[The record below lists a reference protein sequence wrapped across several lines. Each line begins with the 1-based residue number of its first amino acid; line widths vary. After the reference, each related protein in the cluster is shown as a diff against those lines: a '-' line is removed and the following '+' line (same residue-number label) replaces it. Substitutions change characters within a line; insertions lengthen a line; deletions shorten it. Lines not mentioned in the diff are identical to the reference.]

1 MPGAAPGS
9 FASIGAHR
17 VLPTAAVY
25 CATKYAVWAI
35 SDGLRQESTDI
46 RVTVISPGATESELA
61 DTITDDSA
69 RQTVNEWRKI
79 AISSD
84 SVARAIAFAIE
95 QPEDVDVNEIVVG
108 PTASLL

>member
-1 MPGAAPGS
+1 NIRGVLHGIAAGQPLMKAQGHGQ
-9 FASIGAHR
+9 FVNVASIGAHS

-46 RVTVISPGATESELA
+46 RVTVVSPGVTESELA
-61 DTITDDSA
+61 DTITDDSV
-69 RQTVNEWRKI
+69 RQAVNEWRKI

-84 SVARAIAFAIE
+84 SVARAIAYAIE
-95 QPEDVDVNEIVVG
+95 Q
-108 PTASLL
+108 